1 MNILSDSVVFTH
13 SVNEATLSKS
23 SRLCNALKVCS
34 GLHLALAELLGDD
47 SDSTAPNRLMLMNQ
61 PTWETQWVVQTKH
74 NMDFTPPT
82 PLLITPTSSDQM
94 NNNNNSSSSAKKKK
108 NSSSTSTSSFDGLP
122 TLATTVR
129 LEYKVPRR
137 GSLLHTSQ
145 TLAELSDFQG
155 SCVLAKTATGE
166 AQVTNTP
173 DTLYIYIY
181 I

>member
-74 NMDFTPPT
+74 NIDFTPPT
-82 PLLITPTSSDQM
+82 LLTPTSSDQM
-94 NNNNNSSSSAKKKK
+94 NSNNSSAKKKK
-108 NSSSTSTSSFDGLP
+108 SSSSTSTSSSVDGLP

-166 AQVTNTP
+166 AQVTKHSLYFIHT
-173 DTLYIYIY
+173 YIYIY